1 MAPSSSTFGPHGW
14 TDLPPGMLTG
24 PLGAV
29 SMPGLRGYI
38 LKRLLLVPV
47 TLVLVSLLVF
57 ALAQLVPGDVGR
69 AILGPYAT
77 AAQVHRL
84 DVHLGYD
91 RPLLVRYWQWISGFV
106 TGNWGSS
113 PLLQVPIR
121 SLIGARIGNSLLL
134 AFVAFVIVV
143 PVSVTLGVVS
153 GLRPGSR
160 TDRAISVTG
169 LAMLGMPEFVGGT
182 ILLVVVGVE
191 LHWLP
196 TTAQAPPGAGIVT
209 RLHYV
214 LLPALALVPVLLGYL
229 SRMARAGTAETAQ
242 SQFVRTATLK
252 GLPRRVV
259 LGRHLLPNALLPTM
273 TVVSVQVSY
282 LVGGLVVIE
291 ELFNYPGIGK
301 LFLNSA
307 LTHDIPTLADV
318 TMLLAAIYLII
329 SLLADIGYAVLDP
342 RIRLAAV

>member
-1 MAPSSSTFGPHGW
+1 
-14 TDLPPGMLTG
+14 MLAARRR
-24 PLGAV
+24 PV
-29 SMPGLRGYI
+29 SMRGLRGYV
-38 LKRLLLVPV
+38 LRRMLLVPA
-47 TLVLVSLLVF
+47 TLLVVSLIVF

-84 DVHLGYD
+84 DAQLGYD
-91 RPLLVRYWQWISGFV
+91 RPLLVRYWQWVTGFV
-106 TGNWGSS
+106 TGNWGNS
-113 PLLQVPIR
+113 PVLQVPIR
-121 SLIGARIGNSLLL
+121 SLIAARIGNSLLL
-134 AFVAFVIVV
+134 AAVAFVIVV
-143 PVSVTLGVVS
+143 PVSVLLGVLS
-153 GLRPGSR
+153 GLRPGSQA
-160 TDRAISVTG
+160 DRAISVTG
-169 LAMLGMPEFVGGT
+169 LALLGLPEFVGGT
-182 ILLVVVGVE
+182 FLLVIVGVL

-196 TTAQAPPGAGIVT
+196 TTAQAPPGSGLAT
-209 RLHYV
+209 RLHYL

-242 SQFVRTATLK
+242 APFIRTATLK

-259 LGRHLLPNALLPTM
+259 LGRHLLPSALLPTL

-301 LFLNSA
+301 LFLDSA
-307 LTHDIPTLADV
+307 LTHDIPTLADI

-329 SLLADIGYAVLDP
+329 SLLADIGYALLDP
-342 RIRLAAV
+342 RIRLAPS